1 MAELVDAPDSKSG
14 HFGGVGSIPSTPTIK
29 MKILRSLYN
38 WTLEKAEHKYS
49 TWILGLVSFAESS
62 FFPIPPDILLI
73 PMVIAKRVR
82 AWTYAFICTF
92 SSVLG
97 GMVGYG
103 IGYFFYNSIG
113 IIIIDA
119 YHLSNSFSSFESY
132 YNQYGILI
140 VLGAGF
146 TPFPFKF
153 ITIASGVFNLNILLF
168 ITTTIIARGL
178 RFYLIAGLLF
188 VFGEKIKVLIDKY
201 FNILAILFFILL
213 IGSVLLIKFI

>member
-14 HFGGVGSIPSTPTIK
+14 HFGGVGSTPSTPTIK
-29 MKILRSLYN
+29 MNILRSLYN
-38 WTLEKAEHKYS
+38 WTLTKAEHKYS

-73 PMVIAKRVR
+73 PMVIAKRMK
-82 AWTYAFICTF
+82 AWTYAFVCTF

-97 GMVGYG
+97 GVSGYA

-113 IIIIDA
+113 IIIINT
-119 YHLSNSFSSFESY
+119 YHLSNSFSAFESY
-132 YNQYGILI
+132 YNEYGILI

-153 ITIASGVFNLNILLF
+153 ITIASGVFNLNIFLF
-168 ITTTIIARGL
+168 IITAIIARGL
-178 RFYLIAGLLF
+178 RFYLLAGLLF
-188 VFGEKIKVLIDKY
+188 IFGEKIKIIIDKY
-201 FNILAILFFILL
+201 FNLITILFFILL
-213 IGSVLLIKFI
+213 VGSVLLINLI

>member
-1 MAELVDAPDSKSG
+1 
-14 HFGGVGSIPSTPTIK
+14 

>member
-1 MAELVDAPDSKSG
+1 MFNTLYKKCLDLAAHKSSN
-14 HFGGVGSIPSTPTIK
+14 F
-29 MKILRSLYN
+29 Y
-38 WTLEKAEHKYS
+38 
-49 TWILGLVSFAESS
+49 LGLVSFIESS

-73 PMVIAKRVR
+73 PMVIAKRVK
-82 AWTYAFICTF
+82 AWAYAFICTF

-97 GMVGYG
+97 GVAGYT

-113 IIIIDA
+113 ILIIDT
-119 YHLSNSFSSFESY
+119 YHLSNSFNVFESY
-132 YNQYGILI
+132 YNEYGILI

-153 ITIASGVFNLNILLF
+153 ITIASGVFNLNIFLF
-168 ITTTIIARGL
+168 IITAIVARGL
-178 RFYLIAGLLF
+178 RFYLLAGLLF
-188 VFGEKIKVLIDKY
+188 VFGEKIKVFIDKY

>member
-119 YHLSNSFSSFESY
+119 YNLSNSFSAFENY

-168 ITTTIIARGL
+168 IITAIVARGL